1 MAAQKLDASDMT
13 LLINC
18 MELQRASYER
28 AKSDAIRKNDPDLI
42 AVYDAKLARLAALRL
57 KVEGGL
63 L

>member
-1 MAAQKLDASDMT
+1 MAVSKLDASDMT

-18 MELQRASYER
+18 MELQGASYQR
-28 AKSDAIRKNDPDLI
+28 AKSDAIRKNDADLI
-42 AVYDAKLARLAALRL
+42 AVYDAKIARLAALRL